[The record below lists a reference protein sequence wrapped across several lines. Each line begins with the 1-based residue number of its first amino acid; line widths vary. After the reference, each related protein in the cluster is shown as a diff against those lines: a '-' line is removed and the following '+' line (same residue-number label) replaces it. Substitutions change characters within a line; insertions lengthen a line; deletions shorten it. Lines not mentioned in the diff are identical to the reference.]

1 MKRFR
6 WRDESGVTLVEIL
19 VAVAIIMIGL
29 VAVMQAFP
37 LGTQGMETGRGQS
50 TGVFLAEQKLEQI
63 KLWVKSQGF
72 DNVIWTAPP
81 FNQEGF
87 NSIQGYPGYSRTVIV
102 QPGPIPVNLTT
113 KVVQVQVSYRRV
125 TSTGVF
131 TGGTQVD
138 ISTLVGHE

>member
-6 WRDESGVTLVEIL
+6 WRDESGLGLVEIL

-29 VAVMQAFP
+29 VAIMHSFP

-102 QPGPIPVNLTT
+102 QNGPIPLTT
-113 KVVQVQVSYRRV
+113 KLVRVQVSYRRA

-138 ISTLVGHE
+138 ISTLVGKE